1 MSMEADASP
10 IPLEPLLFE
19 PKADCR
25 SRLLRWG
32 TLTLI
37 RLATNT
43 LCRLDISELKQVP
56 VRGPLIIYTNH
67 TGSLEVPLL
76 LAHLQPR
83 PITGFA
89 KAETWDNPFLGEVF
103 TLWGAIPLRRGEA
116 DTQAMRLALE
126 ALNKGWIVA
135 VAPEGTRNRTGR
147 LLRGQPGIV
156 MLALRSGAPLLPI
169 AHWGGEKFRS
179 NLKRLKRT
187 DFHVRVGEVFRLEPL
202 SRRPTREE
210 RQALTDEMMR
220 RLARLLPEEYRGAYS
235 DV

>member
-1 MSMEADASP
+1 MEIDVSP
-10 IPLEPLLFE
+10 ISLKPLLFE
-19 PKADCR
+19 PKSDCR

-37 RLATNT
+37 RLGTNA
-43 LCRLDISELKQVP
+43 LCRLDISELERVP
-56 VRGPLIIYTNH
+56 AHGPLIIYTNH

-76 LAHLQPR
+76 LARLQPR
-83 PITGFA
+83 LVTGFA
-89 KAETWDNPFLGEVF
+89 KAETWDNPFLGWLF
-103 TLWGAIPLRRGEA
+103 TLWGAIPIRRGEA

-126 ALNKGWIVA
+126 ALKKGWIVA

-169 AHWGGEKFRS
+169 AHWGGEAFKS

-187 DFHVRVGEVFRLEPL
+187 DFHIRVGEMFYLESPQKW
-202 SRRPTREE
+202 PAREE

-220 RLARLLPEEYRGAYS
+220 RLARLLPEEYRGAYR
-235 DV
+235 DF